1 MSNYHRYTELEVWK
15 QGRELATN
23 IYELTAS
30 YPKYEQ
36 FGLTSQMRRSVVSV
50 PSNIAEGCGRQH
62 KKETMYFLSISRGSL
77 FELETRYISQKI

>member
-1 MSNYHRYTELEVWK
+1 MPNYHRYTELEVWK
-15 QGRELATN
+15 QGRELASN

-50 PSNIAEGCGRQH
+50 PSNILILRKAVADNI
-62 KKETMYFLSISRGSL
+62 KKKRCIFYPYPGVRCSN
-77 FELETRYISQKI
+77 